1 VKFTLAHFSDL
12 HLGPLPSGAVLRDF
26 KLKRVIGAASWAF
39 NRRQKHLVDVAEA
52 LLLDVKASKPNH
64 VAFTGDGTNIASA
77 VEFQQLRRWIDAFGA
92 PDWLSY
98 TPGNHDAY
106 VPIAWAKGL
115 GLLDPFMSSDM
126 KQDQPF
132 PFVRLR
138 RNIALIGL
146 NSAEPRGFHSAEG
159 TLGEAQLKQ
168 LAARLEELRHKGFYR
183 LVMIHHPPAPGL
195 AAKLRSLTDAAKLKA
210 LLCREKVE
218 LVIHG
223 HNHVRSFHWIEEG
236 GTKVPVIGVASASI
250 TQKHAHPAEWN
261 AYQISRHKGQ
271 WQTLVKIRQW
281 RGPALGFQPAAEF
294 DASVAPR

>member
-1 VKFTLAHFSDL
+1 VTFTLAHFSDL
-12 HLGPLPSGAVLRDF
+12 HLGPLPRGAVLRDF
-26 KLKRVIGAASWAF
+26 KMKRVIGAASWAF
-39 NRRQKHLVDVAEA
+39 NRRSKHRVHVADA
-52 LLLDVKASKPNH
+52 LRSDILLSKPDH
-64 VAFTGDGTNIASA
+64 ISFTGDGTNIASA
-77 VEFQQLRRWIDAFGA
+77 AEFRRLKGWIEHCGG
-92 PDWLSY
+92 PDFISY

-106 VPIAWAKGL
+106 VPIAWHAGL
-115 GLLDPFMSSDM
+115 GLLDPFMTSDM
-126 KQDQPF
+126 KQEHAF

-159 TLGEAQLKQ
+159 TLGENQLQQ

-195 AAKLRSLTDAAKLKA
+195 AAKLRGLTDAVKLKT

-223 HNHVRSFHWIEEG
+223 HNHVRSFNWIEDAG
-236 GTKVPVIGVASASI
+236 NRVPVIGVASASLEEK
-250 TQKHAHPAEWN
+250 QHHPAEWN
-261 AYQISRHKGQ
+261 AYAISRNKGQ

-281 RGPALGFQPAAEF
+281 RGIAKRFEAAAEF
-294 DASVAPR
+294 EVVAP

>member
-1 VKFTLAHFSDL
+1 MTFKLAHFSDL
-12 HLGPLPSGAVLRDF
+12 HLGPLPRGAVLRDF
-26 KLKRVIGAASWAF
+26 KFKRVIGAGSWLF
-39 NRRQKHLVDVAEA
+39 NRRQKHLAGVVEA
-52 LLLDVKASKPNH
+52 LQKDIELAQLDH

-77 VEFQQLRRWIDAFGA
+77 VEFQQLRRWMDSFAK
-92 PDWLSY
+92 PDWMSY

-106 VPIAWAKGL
+106 VHIAWNKGL

-146 NSAEPRGFHSAEG
+146 NSASPQRLHSAEG
-159 TLGEAQLKQ
+159 TLGERQLMQ
-168 LAARLEELRHKGFYR
+168 LAARLEELTHKGFYR

-195 AAKLRSLTDAAKLKA
+195 AASFRSLTDAAALKT

-236 GTKVPVIGVASASI
+236 GNRVPVVGVASASI
-250 TQKHAHPAEWN
+250 TDNHPHPAEWN
-261 AYQISRHKGQ
+261 TYEISRIKGQ
-271 WQTLVKIRQW
+271 WQTVVKIRQW
-281 RGPALGFQPAAEF
+281 RGVAKGFEHAHSFEIEAA
-294 DASVAPR
+294 